1 MSDVY
6 IVGYDGTDASKRAL
20 DYARARARRSG
31 ANLHLLMV
39 LEWSPYSFLTP
50 QELEERH
57 KRRSEEIARA
67 EALIDPQVKALA
79 DEGLKA
85 SREVRYGHAAELF
98 CEVAEAKKAAQIVI
112 GRTGSTSLAQR
123 ILGGLAMSLV
133 QAAPV
138 PVTVVP

>member
-1 MSDVY
+1 MSAIFV
-6 IVGYDGTDASKRAL
+6 VGYAEGEDSERAL
-20 DYARARARRSG
+20 NFALDRARKGDAEIR
-31 ANLHLLMV
+31 LVFV